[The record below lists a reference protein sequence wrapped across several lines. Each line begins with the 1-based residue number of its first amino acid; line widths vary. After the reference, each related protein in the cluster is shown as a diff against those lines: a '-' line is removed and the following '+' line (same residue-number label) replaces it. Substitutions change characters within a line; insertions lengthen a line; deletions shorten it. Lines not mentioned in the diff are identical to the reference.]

1 LTAHAAKPAAL
12 VLYSGKRMKMRI
24 TRIAGCW
31 YDKARGD
38 QDFRSVLERSR
49 HYTRFLP
56 LPPMHLTARPA
67 AAYLRHCTI
76 DIDSSMPQ
84 INKTAPHAFVEKK
97 RHRKG
102 GAKNCQRFC
111 KTS

>member
-1 LTAHAAKPAAL
+1 
-12 VLYSGKRMKMRI
+12 MKMRI

-38 QDFRSVLERSR
+38 QDFRSVLERSI

-56 LPPMHLTARPA
+56 LPPMQPRAQPA
-67 AAYLRHCTI
+67 VAYLPHCTI

-84 INKTAPHAFVEKK
+84 INKK
-97 RHRKG
+97 RHRTPSAQK
-102 GAKNCQRFC
+102 KTPPQRWR
-111 KTS
+111 KKLPEVLQSQLNH